1 MKKSKIKFK
10 KSYKFALVIL
20 LLIGIFSL
28 SLSSTFAYIN
38 TTSIEYGNDNFF
50 DGLIQVVQKLID
62 IVGNIAMGTILK
74 MVQVLIVGVAG
85 MAFLLLYTLWG
96 SIGGSLIDLPFPD
109 KIVFNKMAIF
119 DPNFINPTPVDAL
132 KGWAQST
139 NIIQY
144 FTEPVKNIYFSL
156 FIIAGLIMVI
166 AALIIGIKLAITSI
180 ASEKAQ
186 YKETLNKW
194 IMGMVLLFSLH
205 FIILGEFTINEEI
218 CKIASK
224 SSTSV
229 GICLN
234 FDNYSAI
241 TKAVNGV
248 HKLFSTIKDVITG
261 DKANKDGN
269 GEVTTL
275 NFPVEGLGGILVYQV
290 VQVVLT
296 SDILAAMCFLCL
308 MGQTLNLIVHYTKR
322 FFYIIFLAMLGPLVV
337 AVDVIKRVI

>member
-20 LLIGIFSL
+20 LLIGIFTL

-38 TTSIEYGNDNFF
+38 SSSIELGNDSGWDVILN
-50 DGLIQVVQKLID
+50 VVQKLVD
-62 IVGNIAMGTILK
+62 IVGNVAMGAILK
-74 MVQVLIVGVAG
+74 MVQVLIVAVAAG
-85 MAFLLLYTLWG
+85 AFLLLYTLWG
-96 SIGGSLIDLPFPD
+96 ALGGSLIDLPFPD
-109 KIVFNKMAIF
+109 KIVFNQMAMF
-119 DPNFINPTPVDAL
+119 DPNFINPTPDSAL
-132 KGWAQST
+132 KSWATGT
-139 NIIQY
+139 NIIKY

-224 SSTSV
+224 SSTSIGV
-229 GICLN
+229 CLN
-234 FDNYSAI
+234 FDEYNI
-241 TKAVNGV
+241 VTKAVNGV
-248 HKLFSTIKDVITG
+248 HKLFNTITDFFTG
-261 DKANKDGN
+261 NN
-269 GEVTTL
+269 TSENTTTL
-275 NFPVEGLGGILVYQV
+275 NLTASGLGGILFYQII
-290 VQVVLT
+290 QVVLT

-308 MGQTLNLIVHYTKR
+308 IGQTLNLIVHYTKR